1 MDLSQIDQDAFLQK
15 VAAEIARRFAK
26 DLPLAAGGPPRI
38 GPPFCAVCD
47 QRGHCVKRCGPSAQS
62 VIDAGANRIGALPG
76 IGAVDAQIAA
86 MIDHTLLK
94 ADATKEEV
102 LHLCAE
108 AAKYGFKSV
117 CVNPYWVPFSA
128 ETLRGHPVEICT
140 VIGFPLGASQPEIK
154 AAEARLAVQ
163 QGATEVDMVV
173 NVGALKS
180 GQLDVVEADIRAVR
194 AAVPGVVLKVILE
207 TALLNDQQKI
217 DGCKASQAAGADFVK
232 TSTGFSTGGATAPDV
247 ALMRRVVGDGI
258 GVKASGGV
266 RNQADAIRM
275 IESGANRIGA
285 SAGVKIMHEL
295 RGLAGGAKQATS
307 GGY

>member
-1 MDLSQIDQDAFLQK
+1 MDAK
-15 VAAEIARRFAK
+15 IA
-26 DLPLAAGGPPRI
+26 
-38 GPPFCAVCD
+38 
-47 QRGHCVKRCGPSAQS
+47 S
-62 VIDAGANRIGALPG
+62 
-76 IGAVDAQIAA
+76 

-94 ADATKEEV
+94 ADASKEQV

-117 CVNPYWVPFSA
+117 CINPYWVPFAA
-128 ETLRGHPVEICT
+128 ETLKGHPVEICT
-140 VIGFPLGASQPEIK
+140 VIGFPLGASQPAIK
-154 AAEARLAVQ
+154 AAEARLAVD
-163 QGATEVDMVV
+163 QGATEIDMVV

-180 GQLDVVEADIRAVR
+180 GQLDVVEDDIRAVR
-194 AAVPGVVLKVILE
+194 NAIPGVVLKVILE
-207 TALLNDQQKI
+207 TALLGDQEKI

-295 RGLAGGAKQATS
+295 RGLGGGAAKSTSSS
-307 GGY
+307 GGGY